1 MTKTE
6 IGILLVRVTVGIIFL
21 FHGLDKFNGGIEG
34 TGAFF
39 DSIGIPAAMASVV
52 AFVEIIGGLALILG
66 LGTRIVGA
74 MFAAIMVVAIITAKW
89 NAGLLGGYELDLI
102 LLVTSLLLVLN
113 GSKLLAIDQLFGKKK
128 RRRF

>member
-1 MTKTE
+1 VTKTE

-66 LGTRIVGA
+66 LGTRIIGA
-74 MFAAIMVVAIITAKW
+74 VFSAIMVVAIITAKW
-89 NAGLLGGYELDLI
+89 EAGLLGGYELDLI

>member
-66 LGTRIVGA
+66 LGTRIIGA
-74 MFAAIMVVAIITAKW
+74 VFSAIMVVAIITAKW
-89 NAGLLGGYELDLI
+89 EAGLLGGYELDLI

>member
-6 IGILLVRVTVGIIFL
+6 IGILLVRVTTGIIFL

-66 LGTRIVGA
+66 LGTRIIGA
-74 MFAAIMVVAIITAKW
+74 VFAAIMVVAIITAKW
-89 NAGLLGGYELDLI
+89 EAGLLGGYELDLI